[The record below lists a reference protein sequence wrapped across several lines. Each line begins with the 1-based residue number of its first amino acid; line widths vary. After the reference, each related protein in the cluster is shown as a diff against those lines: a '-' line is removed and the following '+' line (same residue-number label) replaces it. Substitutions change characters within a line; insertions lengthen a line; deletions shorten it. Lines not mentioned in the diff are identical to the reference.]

1 MKLEK
6 GTNNFIYD
14 ICMLLT
20 EKQKELNEL
29 KSLNITFD
37 SDQTFKEILSSTPS
51 QLKISKN
58 IGDENCNVFNFTNNG
73 KDCITIKV
81 VSYDNFLH
89 YLKYVSKSLESAI
102 TILDKSNF
110 DILEKIKFKF
120 YDDKSNVL
128 DKIRKDKE
136 YENVVL
142 ETFRV
147 LVDTI
152 NNYTNNSR
160 DFVLSSI
167 EIRLRSIYI
176 ETCLNCYVNRRLV
189 TNQFAIHVN
198 RNLSSSIIK

>member
-29 KSLNITFD
+29 KSLDITFD

-81 VSYDNFLH
+81 VSYDNF
-89 YLKYVSKSLESAI
+89 
-102 TILDKSNF
+102 F
-110 DILEKIKFKF
+110 KIYK
-120 YDDKSNVL
+120 
-128 DKIRKDKE
+128 
-136 YENVVL
+136 
-142 ETFRV
+142 
-147 LVDTI
+147 
-152 NNYTNNSR
+152 
-160 DFVLSSI
+160 
-167 EIRLRSIYI
+167 
-176 ETCLNCYVNRRLV
+176 
-189 TNQFAIHVN
+189 
-198 RNLSSSIIK
+198 